1 MKKLLA
7 LFWVAFFGVA
17 TLFAQGMSDA
27 QVIEYVKNAQAAGK
41 SQKEMTT
48 ELLRRGVT
56 QEQVLRIKK
65 QYEDGKKDVTES
77 ESITAQFRK
86 RKNNDDTPD
95 DVKKDENNKQGLLDG
110 IELEQTN
117 ENYDDSRSDNNRREQ
132 EKDENITTVKSK
144 IFGHSLFENKNLSF
158 EPNVNVA
165 TPENYRLGPGDEV
178 IIDIWGASENTIRQQ
193 ISPEGNIQVS
203 GIGPVH
209 LNGMTIK
216 EANSYLQG
224 EFAKIYAGIG
234 GDQPSSQIKLTLG
247 DVRTI
252 LINVMGEVAVPG
264 TYRLSSFSSVFHALY
279 RAGGVNDIGSLR
291 NIQVVRAG
299 KVIANVDVYQI
310 IMNGRLSDDIRLQE
324 GDFILVKP
332 YETLVKIE
340 GKVKRPMFYEMK
352 PTETVATI
360 IDYAG
365 GFTGDAYKKAVRLIR
380 KSSGREYQVF
390 NVDEMDFSVFRL
402 EDGDEIATDSILN
415 RFENKVEI
423 RGAVYRPG
431 LYQLNKEVGTVKEL
445 IKKAEGLRGDA
456 FMNRALLDREHED
469 LSHEVVAIDLRG
481 LLDGTFADIPL
492 QKNDVLYVSS
502 IVDMKEEET
511 VSIHGEVANPGVYR
525 YSDNTTIEDLIFQAG
540 GLKEA
545 AATTMV
551 NITRRIKSPKSK
563 DFSNSLGEVY
573 TFDITDGLVVGG
585 ESFYLKP
592 YDEVYI
598 RKSPAYKQ
606 QQNVV
611 ISGEVLFD
619 GTYSLLKK
627 NERISDVIARAGGV
641 TPDAYVKGARLLRK
655 MTEEERRRQEDAVRI
670 AKSSEGRDSISVE
683 KLNVS
688 DIYTVGIRLDLALEN
703 PGSDYDIVMREGD
716 VLYVPEYISTV
727 KISGAVMYPNTVSY
741 KEGANLKYYINQAGG
756 YGNLAKK
763 KKAYVIYMNGTVSRL
778 KSNNRKAIEP
788 GCEIIVPS
796 KEEKK
801 RLSTAEILSM
811 GSTTASLAA
820 VVASLV
826 NLFK

>member
-48 ELLRRGVT
+48 DLLRRGVT
-56 QEQVLRIKK
+56 QEQVLRIKN
-65 QYEDGKKDVTES
+65 QYEKSNSVAEGTENVPTQLRKRSGGEQQSYEAAQIQDQKTVIDVEKETES
-77 ESITAQFRK
+77 
-86 RKNNDDTPD
+86 
-95 DVKKDENNKQGLLDG
+95 
-110 IELEQTN
+110 
-117 ENYDDSRSDNNRREQ
+117 REHVAS
-132 EKDENITTVKSK
+132 NK
-144 IFGHSLFENKNLSF
+144 IFGHDLFRNQNLSF
-158 EPNVNVA
+158 EPSVNLA

-224 EFAKIYAGIG
+224 EFAKIYAGISG
-234 GDQPSSQIKLTLG
+234 EQPTSQIKLTLG
-247 DVRTI
+247 DIRTI
-252 LINVMGEVAVPG
+252 QINIMGEVAVPG
-264 TYRLSSFSSVFHALY
+264 TYRLSAFSTVFHALY
-279 RAGGVNDIGSLR
+279 RAGGVNNIGSLR
-291 NIQVVRAG
+291 SIRVVRAG
-299 KVIANVDVYQI
+299 KTIADLDVYQL
-310 IMNGRLSDDIRLQE
+310 IMSGKMTDDIRLQE
-324 GDFILVKP
+324 GDFIMVKP
-332 YETLVKIE
+332 YEALVQIE

-360 IDYAG
+360 LEYAG

-380 KSSGREYQVF
+380 KSGREHQVF
-390 NVDEMDFSVFRL
+390 NVDEMDYSVFRL
-402 EDGDEIATDSILN
+402 EDGDMITTDAVLD
-415 RFENKVEI
+415 RFENKVEV

-431 LYQLNKEVGTVKEL
+431 LYQLNNEVSTVKEL

-456 FMNRALLDREHED
+456 FLNRALLDRERED
-469 LSHEVVAIDLRG
+469 LSHEVIAIDLQG
-481 LLDGTFADIPL
+481 LLNGTFADVPL
-492 QKNDVLYVSS
+492 QKNDILYISS
-502 IVDMKEEET
+502 ITDLKEEET
-511 VSIHGEVANPGVYR
+511 VSIHGEVMNPGEYR
-525 YSDNTTIEDLIFQAG
+525 YSDNTTIEDLIIQAG
-540 GLKEA
+540 GLREA

-551 NITRRIKSPKSK
+551 SITRRIKDPKSK
-563 DFSNSLGEVY
+563 DFSSVLGKVY
-573 TFDITDGLVVGG
+573 TFDIKDGLVVGG
-585 ESFYLKP
+585 ESFDLQP

-598 RKSPAYKQ
+598 RKSPAYKK
-606 QQNVV
+606 QQNIVV
-611 ISGEVLFD
+611 SGEVLFD
-619 GTYSLLKK
+619 GTYALIKK
-627 NERISDVIARAGGV
+627 NERISDVISRAGGV
-641 TPDAYVKGARLLRK
+641 TPDAYVKGARLLRR
-655 MTEEERRRQEDAVRI
+655 MSEEERRRQADAIRM
-670 AKSSEGRDSISVE
+670 ARSSEGKDSISLE
-683 KLNVS
+683 KLNLS
-688 DIYTVGIRLDLALEN
+688 ETYTVGIRLDLALAN
-703 PGSDYDIVMREGD
+703 PGSDYDIVMKEGD
-716 VLYVPEYISTV
+716 VLYVPEYINTV

-741 KEGANLKYYINQAGG
+741 KQGASLKYYINQAGG

-778 KSNNRKAIEP
+778 KSSNRKAIEP